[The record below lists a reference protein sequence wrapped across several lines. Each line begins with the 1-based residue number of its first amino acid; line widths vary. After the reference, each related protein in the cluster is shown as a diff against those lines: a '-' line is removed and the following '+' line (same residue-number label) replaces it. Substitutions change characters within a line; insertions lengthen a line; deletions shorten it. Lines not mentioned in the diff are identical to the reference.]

1 MNRADFP
8 GWVKIACAWCL
19 PVLGIV
25 WLISVP
31 QRLGLQIVTQQV
43 VAIALGLALAIV
55 LLAFPYGKKASW
67 WDLTLALLGAA
78 CWFWYAWNFN
88 DWVLALANRTPD
100 MWIPGAIGLVL
111 LVEGVRKSVG
121 LVIALLVWLVIAY
134 GLFGDHLPGTLQAE
148 VFPVDRLILYLY
160 ADSNGVPGT
169 VLTVI
174 TTLVLPYVILGK
186 MMEISGG
193 MDFFKNLA
201 FRLVGGRRGGPAQ
214 AAVVASGFF
223 GTLSGSTVANIMSTG
238 IVTIPIMRKSGFA
251 PEQAAAVEAVA
262 SNGGQIMPPIMGAT
276 AFIIAEF
283 LQIEYREV
291 VFAALIPALAYYMA
305 LMLKIDAL
313 AVRRGIAGVALDDVP
328 PLKTILLSGWNV
340 MLPFA
345 FLVYLL
351 FWRGY
356 NPGLAALL
364 TTGVMLAGY
373 VLETRM
379 RPDLRRLLQA
389 LGECGGELGPLLLI
403 GGAAG
408 IFVGLMNSTGFAFQ
422 LSLMLT
428 HVATEYGLLM
438 LLVLAAVVSIVLGMG
453 MPTAAVYI
461 VLVTVVAPAIVDF
474 GVDALGAHLFLFYF
488 GLMSMLTPPIAIG
501 SIVAARLANADM
513 WKTGYYG
520 MRLALSAYVL
530 PFLWIYNPA
539 VLTHGTPFEV
549 FVVVSN
555 IVVAA
560 FLLRQSM
567 LASPVVFLPGA
578 LFGTLATVAAL
589 AVGGATV
596 WLGASSLWA
605 LACSALGLLFVLAC
619 RRLGPEPPQVG
630 IAGAAKPRSA

>member
-1 MNRADFP
+1 MNRTDFL
-8 GWVKIACAWCL
+8 GLVKTVCAWCL
-19 PVLGIV
+19 PILGIV
-25 WLISVP
+25 WLSSVP
-31 QRLGLQIVTQQV
+31 QMLGLKVVTQQV
-43 VAIALGLALAIV
+43 VAVALGLALAV
-55 LLAFPYGKKASW
+55 VMLAFPYGKKATAG
-67 WDLTLALLGAA
+67 DLVLAVLGAA

-88 DWVLALANRTPD
+88 EWVLALANRTPD

-111 LVEGVRKSVG
+111 LVEGVRKSIG

-160 ADSNGVPGT
+160 ADSNGVPGI

-186 MMEISGG
+186 VMEISGG

-214 AAVVASGFF
+214 AAAVASGFF

-238 IVTIPIMRKSGFA
+238 IVTIPVMRKSGFA

-291 VFAALIPALAYYMA
+291 VFAALIPALAYYLA

-313 AVRRGIAGVALDDVP
+313 AVRRGIAGVVLDDVP
-328 PLKTILLSGWNV
+328 PLKSILISGWNV
-340 MLPFA
+340 VMPFG

-364 TTGVMLAGY
+364 TTGVMLAGHL
-373 VLETRM
+373 LETRL
-379 RPDLRRLLQA
+379 RPDYRRLLRA
-389 LGECGGELGPLLLI
+389 LGECGAELGPLLLI

-438 LLVLAAVVSIVLGMG
+438 LLMLAAVVSIVLGMG

-474 GVDALGAHLFLFYF
+474 GVDPLGAHLFLFYF

-520 MRLALSAYVL
+520 MRMALTAYVL

-549 FVVVSN
+549 FLVVTN

-560 FLLRQSM
+560 LLLRQSM
-567 LASPVVFLPGA
+567 LESPVAFLPDA
-578 LFGTLATVAAL
+578 VFSALATIAAL
-589 AVGGATV
+589 AIGGATV
-596 WLGASSLWA
+596 WFGANSFWA
-605 LACSALGLLFVLAC
+605 LACSVLGALVVLAA
-619 RRLGPEPPQVG
+619 RLFGPDPTPGATVG
-630 IAGAAKPRSA
+630 SAKPRSA